1 MSSLLN
7 SLGLLLE
14 LCATRCLAYCEQGQ
28 ALRRTSESGF
38 NISGHSAQRGLPVL
52 GGQENMSDLV
62 IPKSPR
68 TLLLARVVKKV
79 FFPRKGGTSTS
90 FSFSY
95 PPPSLYIRMKTMH
108 LANKEK
114 ALILFLSS
122 CV

>member
-1 MSSLLN
+1 M
-7 SLGLLLE
+7 
-14 LCATRCLAYCEQGQ
+14 A
-28 ALRRTSESGF
+28 
-38 NISGHSAQRGLPVL
+38 
-52 GGQENMSDLV
+52 DLV

-68 TLLLARVVKKV
+68 TLLLARVVKKI
-79 FFPRKGGTSTS
+79 FFPRKGCTSSS

-95 PPPSLYIRMKTMH
+95 PPPLPPSLYIRMKTMH